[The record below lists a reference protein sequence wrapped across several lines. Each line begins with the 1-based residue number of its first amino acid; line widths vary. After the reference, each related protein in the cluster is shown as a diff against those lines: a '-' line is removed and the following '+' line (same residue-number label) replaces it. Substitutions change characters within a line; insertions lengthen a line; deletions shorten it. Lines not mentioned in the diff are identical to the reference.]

1 MKIFFEAK
9 PVLAVAIVMAII
21 DVVEKDKG
29 VFSAD
34 ELNEVEAAW
43 FLSKFEEKF
52 TPNTKLAN
60 ALRRYNEA
68 INDTEN
74 PNQTI

>member
-1 MKIFFEAK
+1 MLLTQEVFKDAPEWVK
-9 PVLAVAIVMAII
+9 SVAV
-21 DVVEKDKG
+21 D
-29 VFSAD
+29 S
-34 ELNEVEAAW
+34 EVEAAW